1 MLLAYVQNHHNYK
14 PGAYAW
20 IGASDMN
27 AEGTF
32 RWTGPGRHNS
42 GVPFWEGGTDGTAV
56 KGRSITKLCWT
67 CHESHFMGIK
77 SSVDRYN
84 NWAINV
90 VTHIQLEPNQNGQED
105 CVGEAS
111 AQF

>member
-1 MLLAYVQNHHNYK
+1 
-14 PGAYAW
+14 
-20 IGASDMN
+20 
-27 AEGTF
+27 
-32 RWTGPGRHNS
+32 
-42 GVPFWEGGTDGTAV
+42 
-56 KGRSITKLCWT
+56 
-67 CHESHFMGIK
+67 MGIK

-111 AQF
+111 ATVLTRRPPANKCANGKWKWGETGACKYDTKKQAEDDNSSYRKKLGLCHVDL